1 MRRLLIKGV
10 RFYQRAFSAFSPA
23 HCRYYPTCS
32 TYTIDAINHFGALKG
47 SLMGIARILRCQPFV
62 KGGFDPVPAHFSLRR
77 NPQFKEEV
85 TDVKKR

>member
-1 MRRLLIKGV
+1 MKGI

-32 TYTIDAINHFGALKG
+32 NYTLEAIDRFGA
-47 SLMGIARILRCQPFV
+47 V

-77 NPQFKEEV
+77 NPQYKEE
-85 TDVKKR
+85 DHRGKKR